1 MFLYVLLRNN
11 FMETLFESGV
21 SDNKQYINISEAS
34 SETESLLSLRFW
46 PFMSLISILP

>member
-21 SDNKQYINISEAS
+21 SDNKQYISEAS